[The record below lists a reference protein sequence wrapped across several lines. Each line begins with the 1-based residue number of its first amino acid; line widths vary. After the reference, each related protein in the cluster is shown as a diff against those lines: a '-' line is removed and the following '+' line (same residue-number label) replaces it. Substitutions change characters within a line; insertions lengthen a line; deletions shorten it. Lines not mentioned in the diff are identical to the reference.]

1 MKRHTQKAFF
11 DALAK
16 RPVIMNPPA
25 ILRAIVQ
32 SVETR
37 HGVTLTKESV

>member
-1 MKRHTQKAFF
+1 MKRHTQTAFF

-25 ILRAIVQ
+25 ILRGTVARI
-32 SVETR
+32 EAR
-37 HGVTLTKESV
+37 RGVTLTRESV